1 MRAIEHALL
10 AVIAADDGDAAG
22 AQGHISCAQRE
33 TRASA
38 RRDRQ
43 VVEIASLVVAG
54 DPERAAGLALEHTAE
69 FPDDTDLLTRVAGA
83 SVQRRASAGSTTD
96 HSTTRSSPKWGRSVV
111 TPEGD

>member
-83 SVQRRASAGSTTD
+83 SSSAAPAPDRRRITPPRGPR
-96 HSTTRSSPKWGRSVV
+96 RSGGEAW
-111 TPEGD
+111 